1 MHTNA
6 TVTLVDTEASPLSP
20 MDPIE
25 PAAVKTCITSDGLR
39 YVSKAVTHRE
49 FPGAPGSTI
58 SCLMCG
64 RHVVRS
70 GLSSFMVAGRRQ
82 YRCRGGCA

>member
-1 MHTNA
+1 MR
-6 TVTLVDTEASPLSP
+6 ESPTWVEPPEGPVSLQ
-20 MDPIE
+20 DPVE
-25 PAAVKTCITSDGLR
+25 PASVKTCITADGLR

-58 SCLMCG
+58 SCLLCG

-70 GLSSFMVAGRRQ
+70 GLSSFLVAGRRQ
-82 YRCRGGCA
+82 YRCRGGCAG